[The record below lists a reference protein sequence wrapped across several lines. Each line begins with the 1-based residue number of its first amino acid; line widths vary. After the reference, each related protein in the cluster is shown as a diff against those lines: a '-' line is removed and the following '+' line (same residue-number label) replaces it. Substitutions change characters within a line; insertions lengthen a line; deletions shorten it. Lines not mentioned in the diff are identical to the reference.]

1 MAREFAIV
9 RASFWTGETGR
20 KIREFG
26 GDAQRVALYL
36 ITCGSSNLIG
46 LYYLPVPTLCHEVGI
61 TLQGAWKAL
70 RCLSEAHF
78 AYYDAP
84 SEVVFVPEMAAIQ
97 VGESLKPAD
106 KRIKAI
112 IREWQKHRKCLF
124 YNDFYQRYGVP
135 FYLPDPSPLK
145 APYEPLR
152 SQEQDQDQ
160 DKDQEQDTSTVGSPN
175 GKKRKVRSDAYCE
188 AFELWWMAY
197 PRKEGKGSA
206 YRAWI
211 EAGKR
216 IREQRKLDSRQVA
229 EVLLYKAT
237 EYAESP
243 RGHWP
248 IAKLPHPSTWLNDCR
263 YDDDPSAWQVPFVTE
278 EQRGLF
284 AGTRDPRGNLA
295 VAEEFKRDL
304 DEMEVVN
311 AG

>member
-46 LYYLPVPTLCHEVGI
+46 LYYLPVPTLCHEVGMTI
-61 TLQGAWKAL
+61 QGAWKAL

-112 IREWQKHRKCLF
+112 IREWQKYRKCLF

-152 SQEQDQDQ
+152 SQEQEQEQ
-160 DKDQEQDTSTVGSPN
+160 EKDQEQDTSMAGSPN
-175 GKKRKVRSDAYCE
+175 GKKRKSRPSNYCE
-188 AFELWWMAY
+188 AFEAWWLAY
-197 PRKEGKGSA
+197 PRREAKGDA
-206 YRAWI
+206 YEAWI
-211 EAGKR
+211 KAGKR
-216 IREQRKLDSRQVA
+216 VRTKHNLDSHKAA
-229 EVLLYKAT
+229 ELLLQKAI
-237 EYAESP
+237 EYTNST
-243 RGHWP
+243 RGKWP
-248 IAKLPHPSTWLNDCR
+248 LVKLPHPATWLNGDR
-263 YDDDPSAWQVPFVTE
+263 YEDDPESWKAPF

-284 AGTRDPRGNLA
+284 GPDPDPRGNLA
-295 VAEEFKRDL
+295 SAESYLKKRLEVEVGDVAVES
-304 DEMEVVN
+304 
-311 AG
+311 